1 MGWKYMEQPA
11 VLVVDD
17 VIAIVEELLTLM
29 QLHGILAR
37 GESNLDDALA
47 VLEREPAIRVICC
60 DVRLDR
66 ESGLEVVGRIR
77 DHAELCKRAF
87 RYIFVTGDQTQIDRL
102 NLTSGTTVLSKPVQ
116 PALLMDTIKRM
127 LASTN
132 G

>member
-1 MGWKYMEQPA
+1 MEQPA

-17 VIAIVEELLTLM
+17 VLAIVEELLTLM
-29 QLHGILAR
+29 QLHGISAR
-37 GESNLDDALA
+37 GKSNLDDALA
-47 VLEREPAIRVICC
+47 VLEREPGIRVICC
-60 DVRLDR
+60 DVRLGR

-77 DHAELCKRAF
+77 DHAELCERAF
-87 RYIFVTGDQTQIDRL
+87 RYLFVTGDQTQIDRL
-102 NLTSGTTVLSKPVQ
+102 NLTSETTVLSKPVQ